1 MTPLVK
7 LGMPKWGLSMKEGR
21 LVAWLVDEGAEI
33 VAGEGVAE
41 VETEKINGVVEAP
54 AAGTLLRRV
63 GREGAVIPVG
73 GLVGVIGDP
82 ATPAAEVDALVA
94 DFEAT
99 FVPEDEADEG
109 QATETATVDG
119 RTLRYLRAGEG
130 DEVVVLVHGFGGDMT
145 SWLFN
150 QGALAEERTVYAVD
164 LPGHGGSTKEVG
176 RADVATLAAAVDG
189 LLEALGVQDAH
200 LVGHSL
206 GGAVAAQLAAQ
217 SPGRVRS
224 LVLIAPAG
232 LGAEINAG
240 YVEGFIMANS
250 RRELKPVLEQLF
262 ADPSLVTRQ
271 MSEDVLRAKRLD
283 GAQEALRAIADASYP
298 SGRQIVDVRGAIAAA
313 GVPVSV
319 IWGAGD
325 RIVSSS
331 HVENLPDHV
340 RVTVIEG
347 QGHSPHMEAAGEVNR
362 AIGEFLA
369 TVAARR

>member
-63 GREGAVIPVG
+63 GREGTVIPVG